1 MLITSHKHEASG
13 GVKPLRLSGAF
24 LRCLT
29 SVFVVLGLTAIP
41 VQAGAVETDAT
52 ETTADLDSQQDFTAE
67 DGVDSDV
74 EEDAPAPDGELSE
87 EPQETEA
94 QDSGQ
99 FAQALRALTASS
111 TSLSCTPGTFY
122 SLTSTGAVF
131 QIEGNSGYTRSN
143 TGIDFGDA
151 NSYNG
156 LAIGQD
162 GEVAYAFDRTTNN
175 VVVKRW
181 ESGAGDSA
189 KQVGQVNVSSQNVSP
204 GSLIAGGMQPK
215 DASKYYFGGYK
226 ASTSSSWPYSRVVS
240 FELYRYDADTNST
253 DYLGSVPMKGLPRTG
268 NGDLAFDAQGN
279 MYILYHQG
287 QVVRLATVTKA
298 DLAAAESNPGSTIR
312 PQGSQNLRINSNGS
326 LNGVAF
332 NDQGYVYVEN
342 ASGNTAYFNLID
354 PSDGSSKDNGSAVLG
369 AQGVDL
375 ASCASFPTIELKK
388 NIDGDRAKP
397 DDQFTLEIYKDG
409 VTDSIAFGTTEG
421 GETGIQDRQA
431 GPSPAQ
437 PGATYGLIEKS
448 AGGAK
453 LEDYETSFT
462 CGEDNGIQKVND
474 YEYRVTVPNDSS
486 SVSCIYTN
494 KAKPVAVARI
504 EKGPRPGEAVTV
516 DSEGKATLEYT
527 VTVTNDD
534 SKNLDVKT
542 GSIKDDVRIPAN
554 VSVTGDVTVEFE
566 SDSGVDP
573 TGVVSTIPVG
583 SFVAGQQVELASDLL
598 LPPGKKATFKV
609 KVPIQVSADSTPAQW
624 QELGE
629 CEATD
634 GNSTGGVKNGV
645 LMEHD
650 SDGPENNVAC
660 IPVKK
665 IDPTKITVIK
675 EDSKGVALDGAQF
688 ALYKAELDGSGKPV
702 GPGEQVQDVL
712 PLVDGSTTSFTTND
726 LLAGYYYIVET
737 KAPQGYSLLPKPIGF
752 QLTWDSDAK
761 AYNLELV
768 DPSEHTAAVDAKN
781 LVLKVADTPGGMLPE
796 SGGQGY
802 LPFVGLGLIILII
815 GAFVARRSFN

>member
-1 MLITSHKHEASG
+1 M
-13 GVKPLRLSGAF
+13 
-24 LRCLT
+24 
-29 SVFVVLGLTAIP
+29 TAIP

-52 ETTADLDSQQDFTAE
+52 ETTADLDSQADFTAE

-131 QIEGNSGYTRSN
+131 QIEGNSGYTPSN

-162 GEVAYAFDRTTNN
+162 GEVAYAFDRTNNN
-175 VVVKRW
+175 VLVKRW
-181 ESGAGDSA
+181 DSSGSVSE
-189 KQVGQVNVSSQNVSP
+189 VGQINVSSQGVSP
-204 GSLIAGGMQPK
+204 DSLIAGGMQPK

-226 ASTSSSWPYSRVVS
+226 AVREWVGGRWGYWKYDVT

-253 DYLGSVPMKGLPRTG
+253 DYLGSVPMQGLTQTG

-279 MYILYHQG
+279 MYILYNQG
-287 QVVRLATVTKA
+287 QGARLATVTA
-298 DLAAAESNPGSTIR
+298 GDLAIAESNPGLTIR
-312 PQGSQNLRINSNGS
+312 PQDSQDLDLTLGGTPS

-437 PGATYGLIEKS
+437 PGATYRLIEKGV
-448 AGGAK
+448 GGAK

-462 CGEDNGIQKVND
+462 CEEDNGIQKVND
-474 YEYRVTVPNDSS
+474 YEYRVTVPNNSS
-486 SVSCIYTN
+486 PVSCIYKN

-554 VSVTGDVTVEFE
+554 VSVTGDGTVEFE
-566 SDSGVDP
+566 ADSGVDP
-573 TGVVSTIPVG
+573 TGVVSTIPAG